1 MNLISFFLTLLA
13 CFVLYIKLR
22 VVLGYPIIFIFILS
36 AIRKEH
42 LLLVPVKALRSVTEL
57 DLIRSQ
63 GNIYLLES
71 QAPGCPT
78 CM

>member
-1 MNLISFFLTLLA
+1 MNLFYPFPTLLA
-13 CFVLYIKLR
+13 CFVLYIKLM
-22 VVLGYPIIFIFILS
+22 VVLGYPIIFCFVLS

-42 LLLVPVKALRSVTEL
+42 LLLVPVTALRSVTEL

-63 GNIYLLES
+63 GTIYLLES